1 MLYSRFMHSKK
12 HGHAFARGVL
22 LYAYARALCGFNGN
36 SMKTI
41 SALAKERLFEAYQ
54 GEKELYLTD
63 GDHHSARTL
72 ACRLDSVWMP
82 EFSGPPENFPPGRMR
97 HSSYAEPSIH
107 RIWLGPQSCQTNIN
121 LSLSLFWLSLK
132 HIAGKSMIAFHA
144 IFGVRGWASSPSCR
158 WFCWYLWY
166 SCGSRLAQRQVA
178 WVEDFGF

>member
-1 MLYSRFMHSKK
+1 MVVFSACVSKKTLPTVQCVFRFIAARGDDFIHQSHADALLKIYAFKK
-12 HGHAFARGVL
+12 HGHVFARGVL

-82 EFSGPPENFPPGRMR
+82 GIFGPRLHFPPGRMR

-107 RIWLGPQSCQTNIN
+107 RIWLGPQAKQT
-121 LSLSLFWLSLK
+121 
-132 HIAGKSMIAFHA
+132 
-144 IFGVRGWASSPSCR
+144 
-158 WFCWYLWY
+158 
-166 SCGSRLAQRQVA
+166 
-178 WVEDFGF
+178 

>member
-1 MLYSRFMHSKK
+1 MISSIKATLMLYSRFMHSKK
-12 HGHAFARGVL
+12 HGHIFTRGVL

-82 EFSGPPENFPPGRMR
+82 GIFGAAFIF
-97 HSSYAEPSIH
+97 HQAECDTLPMPSLPFTAFGLDL
-107 RIWLGPQSCQTNIN
+107 RSCQTNIN
-121 LSLSLFWLSLK
+121 LSLSLF
-132 HIAGKSMIAFHA
+132 
-144 IFGVRGWASSPSCR
+144 
-158 WFCWYLWY
+158 
-166 SCGSRLAQRQVA
+166 
-178 WVEDFGF
+178 

>member
-1 MLYSRFMHSKK
+1 MLARRLFRLFSVCSGSLQRAGMISSIKATLMLYSRFMHSKK
-12 HGHAFARGVL
+12 HGHVFARGVL

-82 EFSGPPENFPPGRMR
+82 GIFGAAFIF
-97 HSSYAEPSIH
+97 HQAECDTLPMPSLPFTAFGLDL
-107 RIWLGPQSCQTNIN
+107 RSCQTNIN
-121 LSLSLFWLSLK
+121 LSLSLF
-132 HIAGKSMIAFHA
+132 
-144 IFGVRGWASSPSCR
+144 
-158 WFCWYLWY
+158 
-166 SCGSRLAQRQVA
+166 
-178 WVEDFGF
+178 